1 MNINRFLKPWITM
14 SVLLAFTHTLSAQCT
29 PPVAIWLHSQQSS
42 TALNLHWVAAASA
55 TQYQLRYWETSAPE
69 DKTIVDNF
77 APAPSTLSGLKNSS
91 HYTLDIRSKCG
102 SSVSAWGTSVT
113 YFTNYDTSSCSI
125 PTGVLVSA
133 GASGMDIS
141 WTSTGSHTIRYRLG
155 NTGDWLIPTG
165 ALSVSASP
173 FSITGL
179 PPGDYQIEV
188 KRNCNATASDFIN
201 AEFVTG
207 NACATPPVPGIVP
220 SVTSASVHLP
230 VVSGVTGYNVAYRP
244 GTTGNWITVG
254 SNVPP
259 ATFQLNPP
267 LATATT
273 YQVQI
278 QAICGTGSSSY
289 SLPATFTT
297 QETGLCLADKN
308 FGKNLS
314 STEMEQIDQNL
325 NTPSPYTLF
334 SMIGVNDGGLLFRAF
349 ENASSNQITRLTT
362 QYRNFHTIDDDF
374 DNSLVNYTQNTKP
387 KNTSP
392 EGTPAHTA
400 LNKGFYSIYRKKH
413 GFTNITAA
421 IELLQYSPQSWKE
434 KIYTES
440 DWSASGPA
448 GIAKSFDNYTKK
460 FIDVFAPANGVDSQ
474 ILVMNFQVG
483 NELWDYPVKS
493 DYHSLLMGARNAFI
507 AKYGAKS
514 AGGWKMQL
522 VVGAFQAF
530 RDNNC
535 TSVLRDFSNCDG
547 SLERHDFIGDY
558 LAVTDCDI
566 LKDLDAIDCHPY
578 SFLPRTTTWTYPEN
592 PESETGQIRN
602 LAGWLDVNRNSAT
615 GVLNN
620 TRLWATEF
628 GFDSNPTTGV
638 GEKTQ
643 SAYLLRGLLL
653 HSRYHYEKVF
663 FYNAFDHTR
672 SNDVNY
678 GGLYNSSGLWSL
690 GTHPSNSAWPSPLAE
705 NGAKAKPAW
714 FGLMDLKLRF
724 GGHVFYK
731 ALVEDTDAY
740 VFLLATKEGTDPFL
754 VFWSPQQT
762 TDANMNTDI
771 TISKVVNWSDA
782 LGENYKVET
791 PMAQAFALD
800 AAPGPTF
807 MTATNLD
814 CGTVT
819 LKTIRRNPSFL
830 RLVTCAACPNVTN
843 PGSNTAPNPGGGDS
857 PFNAGVITSDV
868 DANGGSGGSIV
879 YQWQESSDNI
889 NFTDIAG
896 NMSLTYDP
904 PGITQTTYYRRG
916 AKRTTC
922 PAYLYALSVVITVL
936 ESSLCPAVISFERH
950 AYTDAGCNGAD
961 DYYFEV
967 VLDNISVDE
976 EITLTGLPTN
986 GVNTTLSSLNG
997 VAFNI
1002 NTFLANLHYISNSSF
1017 RWPVDADNGATQ
1029 TLRIYYCWVN
1039 SYPDPVALS
1048 NATSLCSG
1056 ITSPAVAASNVT
1068 EPGSAERNAA
1078 VPALPSETFR
1088 FTVQP
1093 NPGTDHIFIT
1103 YFGDL
1108 TAHTNVS
1115 VFSISGELMLTRN
1128 FQEMHHLHTW
1138 QMETSELASGVYLLR
1153 VQTNGEAKVKM
1164 WEKL

>member
-1 MNINRFLKPWITM
+1 MSWIVM
-14 SVLLAFTHTLSAQCT
+14 SMLFASAHHLAAQCI
-29 PPVAIWLHSQQSS
+29 PPAAIWLHTQQSS
-42 TALNLHWVAAASA
+42 TALTFNWVPVAAA
-55 TQYQLRYWETSAPE
+55 TQYQLRYWETAAPE

-77 APAPSTLSGLKNSS
+77 APAPSILNGLKKSS

-102 SSVSAWGTSVT
+102 GSFSAWGTSVT
-113 YFTNYDTSSCSI
+113 YFTNYDTSSCST

-141 WTSTGSHTIRYRLG
+141 WTSSGSHTVRYRLG

-179 PPGDYQIEV
+179 SSGDYQVEV
-188 KRNCNATASDFIN
+188 KRNCSATASDFIS
-201 AEFVTG
+201 AEFVAGAT
-207 NACATPPVPGIVP
+207 CAPPLAPGITP
-220 SVTSASVHLP
+220 GVTSASVNLP
-230 VVSGVTGYNVAYRP
+230 VASGVTGYNVAYRP
-244 GTTGNWITVG
+244 GATGNWITVG
-254 SNVPP
+254 SNILLPL
-259 ATFQLNPP
+259 FHLNPP
-267 LATATT
+267 LTSSTT

-278 QAICGTGSSSY
+278 QAICGAGSSGFSI
-289 SLPATFTT
+289 PATFTT
-297 QETGLCLADKN
+297 QATGLCLADKN

-314 STEMEQIDQNL
+314 GEAMVLIDQNF
-325 NTPSPYTLF
+325 NTPSPYALF

-349 ENASSNQITRLTT
+349 QNANSNQITRLTT

-374 DNSLVNYTQNTKP
+374 DNTLVNYTQNTKP

-392 EGTPAHTA
+392 EGTPAFTG

-434 KIYTES
+434 KIYKES
-440 DWSASGPA
+440 DWSAAGPA
-448 GIAKSFDNYTKK
+448 GIKKSFETYTKK

-493 DYHSLLMGARNAFI
+493 DYHSMLTGARSAFI
-507 AKYGAKS
+507 NKYGEKS

-530 RDNNC
+530 QDNNC
-535 TSVLRDFSNCDG
+535 TGVLRDFSNCDG
-547 SLERHDFIGDY
+547 SLDRHDFIGDY
-558 LAVTDCDI
+558 LAIEDCDI
-566 LKDLDAIDCHPY
+566 LKDIDAIDCHSY
-578 SFLPRTTTWTYPEN
+578 SFLPRSTTWTYPEN

-602 LAGWLDVNRNSAT
+602 LGGWLDVNRNSAT
-615 GVLNN
+615 GVLSN

-628 GFDSNPTTGV
+628 GFDSNLTTGV

-678 GGLYNSSGLWSL
+678 TGLYNSSGLWTL
-690 GTHPSNSAWPSPLAE
+690 GTHPANSAWSSPLAE
-705 NGAKAKPAW
+705 HGAKAKPAW
-714 FGLMDLKLRF
+714 FGLMDLKFRF

-740 VFLLATKEGTDPFL
+740 VFLLATADGTDPFL

-762 TDANMNTDI
+762 TDANLNVDI
-771 TISKVVNWSDA
+771 PISKVVNWSDA
-782 LGENYKVET
+782 IGNNFKVET

-807 MTATNLD
+807 MAATNVD
-814 CGTVT
+814 CGTAT

-830 RLVTCAACPNVTN
+830 HLVPCINCPNITD
-843 PGSNTAPNPGGGDS
+843 PGSNTAPNPGSGDS
-857 PFNAGVITSDV
+857 PFNAGIITSDV
-868 DANGGSGGSIV
+868 AANGGTGGSIV

-922 PAYLYALSVVITVL
+922 PVYLYALSVVITVL
-936 ESSLCPAVISFERH
+936 ESSICPAVLSFQRQ
-950 AYTDAGCNGAD
+950 AYTNAGCNGAG

-967 VLDNISVDE
+967 VLGNVTVDE
-976 EITLTGLPTN
+976 QITLAGLPSN
-986 GVNTTLSSLNG
+986 GVNITSSSLNG
-997 VAFNI
+997 IAFNI
-1002 NTFLANLHYISNSSF
+1002 TTFLDNLHYISSSSF
-1017 RWPVDADNGATQ
+1017 RWPVHAANGVAQ

-1039 SYPDPVALS
+1039 NYPDPVALTT
-1048 NATSLCSG
+1048 ATALCSG
-1056 ITSPAVAASNVT
+1056 ITTPCTSAANID
-1068 EPGSAERNAA
+1068 EPGTEERRVVLPAPLEAFYFTAE
-1078 VPALPSETFR
+1078 
-1088 FTVQP
+1088 P
-1093 NPGTDHIFIT
+1093 NPGTDQILLT
-1103 YFGDL
+1103 YFG
-1108 TAHTNVS
+1108 
-1115 VFSISGELMLTRN
+1115 
-1128 FQEMHHLHTW
+1128 
-1138 QMETSELASGVYLLR
+1138 ELASQSSLSIFSVGGQLMSTRHFPEMDNLQQWQIETNKLPAGVYFLR
-1153 VQTNGEAKVKM
+1153 LQTNHEVRFKM